1 MVMKKFNI
9 QKNSNRH
16 IQILK
21 DERYL
26 ERLSDIDKLEE
37 NRIFC
42 KHNLSHFISV
52 ARIASIIWQE
62 DGGGNNLKR
71 DIIYAAGLLHDVGR
85 VEEYTKGIPHEEAGA
100 IIAGEILQ
108 GSGYE
113 DKEIEM
119 ITRAISAHRIKDD
132 NVKEDRDIDYLGQ
145 IISRADKLSREC
157 FACNASDMC
166 KWSEEKKNK
175 SLEY

>member
-1 MVMKKFNI
+1 MKKVNTQNI
-9 QKNSNRH
+9 FNRH

-26 ERLSDIDKLEE
+26 KCLSDIEELEK

-52 ARIASIIWQE
+52 ARIATIIWHE
-62 DGGGNNLKR
+62 EGGGNNLKR
-71 DIIYAAGLLHDVGR
+71 DIIYAAGLLHDIGR
-85 VEEYTKGIPHEEAGA
+85 AEEYTKGTPHEEAGA

-119 ITRAISAHRIKDD
+119 ITRAISSHRIKDD
-132 NVKEDRDIDYLGQ
+132 NDIDYLGQ
-145 IISRADKLSREC
+145 IISKADKLSREC
-157 FACNASDMC
+157 FACSASDMC
-166 KWSEEKKNK
+166 KWSKEKKNK

>member
-1 MVMKKFNI
+1 MKKFNT
-9 QKNSNRH
+9 QKNLNRH
-16 IQILK
+16 KRILE

-26 ERLSDIDKLEE
+26 KCLSDIEELER

-52 ARIASIIWQE
+52 ARIATIIWLE
-62 DGGGNNLKR
+62 EGGGNNLKR
-71 DIIYAAGLLHDVGR
+71 DIIYAAGLLHDIGR
-85 VEEYTKGIPHEEAGA
+85 AEEYTKGTPHEEAGA

-119 ITRAISAHRIKDD
+119 ITRAISSHRIKDD

-157 FACNASDMC
+157 FACSASDMC
-166 KWSEEKKNK
+166 KWSKEKKNK

>member
-1 MVMKKFNI
+1 MKKFNT
-9 QKNSNRH
+9 QKNLNRH
-16 IQILK
+16 KRILE

-26 ERLSDIDKLEE
+26 KCLSDIEELER

-52 ARIASIIWQE
+52 ARIATIIWQE
-62 DGGGNNLKR
+62 DGGRNSLKR

-85 VEEYTKGIPHEEAGA
+85 AEEYTKGIPHEEAGA

-145 IISRADKLSREC
+145 IISKADKLSREC
-157 FACNASDMC
+157 FACSASDMC
-166 KWSEEKKNK
+166 KWSKEKKNK

>member
-1 MVMKKFNI
+1 MKKFNNQNI
-9 QKNSNRH
+9 FNRH

-26 ERLSDIDKLEE
+26 KCLSDIEELEK

-42 KHNLSHFISV
+42 KHNLSHFINV
-52 ARIASIIWQE
+52 ARIATIIWLE
-62 DGGGNNLKR
+62 EGGGNNLKR
-71 DIIYAAGLLHDVGR
+71 DIIYAAGLLHDIGR
-85 VEEYTKGIPHEEAGA
+85 AEEYTKGTPHEEAGA

-108 GSGYE
+108 SSGYE

-119 ITRAISAHRIKDD
+119 ITRAISSHRIKDD

-145 IISRADKLSREC
+145 IISKADKLSREC
-157 FACNASDMC
+157 FACSASDMC
-166 KWSEEKKNK
+166 KWSKEKKNK

>member
-1 MVMKKFNI
+1 MKKVNTQNI
-9 QKNSNRH
+9 FNRH

-26 ERLSDIDKLEE
+26 KCLSDIEELER

-52 ARIASIIWQE
+52 ARIATIIWQE
-62 DGGGNNLKR
+62 EGGGNNLKR
-71 DIIYAAGLLHDVGR
+71 DIIYAAGLLHDIGR
-85 VEEYTKGIPHEEAGA
+85 SEEYTKGTPHEEAGA

-108 GSGYE
+108 SSGYE

-132 NVKEDRDIDYLGQ
+132 NDIDYLGQ
-145 IISRADKLSREC
+145 IISKADKLSREC
-157 FACNASDMC
+157 FACSASDMC
-166 KWSEEKKNK
+166 KWSKEKKNK

>member
-1 MVMKKFNI
+1 MKKVNNQNI
-9 QKNSNRH
+9 FNRH

-26 ERLSDIDKLEE
+26 KCLSDIEELEK

-42 KHNLSHFISV
+42 KHNLSHFINV
-52 ARIASIIWQE
+52 ARIATIIWQAE
-62 DGGGNNLKR
+62 GGGNNLKR
-71 DIIYAAGLLHDVGR
+71 DIIYAAGLLHDIGR
-85 VEEYTKGIPHEEAGA
+85 AEEYTKGTPHEEAGA

-108 GSGYE
+108 SSGYE

-119 ITRAISAHRIKDD
+119 ITCAISSHRIKDD
-132 NVKEDRDIDYLGQ
+132 NVKEDRDIDYLSQ
-145 IISRADKLSREC
+145 IISKADKLSREC
-157 FACNASDMC
+157 FACSASDMC

>member
-1 MVMKKFNI
+1 MKKFNT
-9 QKNSNRH
+9 QKNLNRH
-16 IQILK
+16 KRILE

-26 ERLSDIDKLEE
+26 KCLSDIEELER

-42 KHNLSHFISV
+42 KHNLSHFINV
-52 ARIASIIWQE
+52 ARIATIIWLE
-62 DGGGNNLKR
+62 EGGGNNLKR
-71 DIIYAAGLLHDVGR
+71 DIIYAAGLLHDIGR
-85 VEEYTKGIPHEEAGA
+85 AEEYTKGTPHEEAGA

-108 GSGYE
+108 SSGYE

-119 ITRAISAHRIKDD
+119 ITCAISAHRIKDD
-132 NVKEDRDIDYLGQ
+132 NVKKDRDIDYLGQ

-157 FACNASDMC
+157 FACSASDMC
-166 KWSEEKKNK
+166 KWSKEKKNK

>member
-1 MVMKKFNI
+1 MKKVNT
-9 QKNSNRH
+9 QKNLNRH
-16 IQILK
+16 KRILEDK
-21 DERYL
+21 RYL
-26 ERLSDIDKLEE
+26 KCLSDIEELEK

-52 ARIASIIWQE
+52 ARIATIIWHE
-62 DGGGNNLKR
+62 EGGGNNLKR
-71 DIIYAAGLLHDVGR
+71 DIIYAAGLLHDIGR
-85 VEEYTKGIPHEEAGA
+85 AEEYTKGTPHEEAGA

-119 ITRAISAHRIKDD
+119 ITRAISSHRIKDD

-157 FACNASDMC
+157 FACSASDMC
-166 KWSEEKKNK
+166 KWSKEKKNK

>member
-1 MVMKKFNI
+1 MIMKKVNTQNI
-9 QKNSNRH
+9 FNRH

-26 ERLSDIDKLEE
+26 KCLSDIEELEK

-52 ARIASIIWQE
+52 ARIATIIWHE
-62 DGGGNNLKR
+62 EGGGNNLKR
-71 DIIYAAGLLHDVGR
+71 DIIYAAGLLHDIGR
-85 VEEYTKGIPHEEAGA
+85 AEEYTKGTPHEEAGA

-119 ITRAISAHRIKDD
+119 ITRAISSHRIKDD
-132 NVKEDRDIDYLGQ
+132 NDIDYLGQ

-157 FACNASDMC
+157 FACSASDMC
-166 KWSEEKKNK
+166 KWSKEKKNK

>member
-1 MVMKKFNI
+1 MKKVNT
-9 QKNSNRH
+9 QKNLNRH
-16 IQILK
+16 KRILE

-26 ERLSDIDKLEE
+26 KCLSDIEKLEK

-42 KHNLSHFISV
+42 KHNLSHFINV
-52 ARIASIIWQE
+52 ARIATIIWQE
-62 DGGGNNLKR
+62 EGGRNSLKR
-71 DIIYAAGLLHDVGR
+71 DIIYAAGLLHDIGR
-85 VEEYTKGIPHEEAGA
+85 AEEYTKGTPHEEAGA

-108 GSGYE
+108 SSGYE

-119 ITRAISAHRIKDD
+119 ISRAISAHRIKDD
-132 NVKEDRDIDYLGQ
+132 NDIDNLGQ
-145 IISRADKLSREC
+145 IISKADKLSREC
-157 FACNASDMC
+157 FACNASNIC

>member
-1 MVMKKFNI
+1 MKKVNTQNI
-9 QKNSNRH
+9 FNRH

-26 ERLSDIDKLEE
+26 KCLSDIEELEK

-42 KHNLSHFISV
+42 KHNLSHFINV
-52 ARIASIIWQE
+52 ARIATIIWQE
-62 DGGGNNLKR
+62 EGGGNNLKR
-71 DIIYAAGLLHDVGR
+71 DIIYAAGLLHDIGR
-85 VEEYTKGIPHEEAGA
+85 SEEYTKGTPHEEAGA

-108 GSGYE
+108 SSGYE

-119 ITRAISAHRIKDD
+119 ITCAISAHRIKDD

-157 FACNASDMC
+157 FACSASDMC
-166 KWSEEKKNK
+166 KWSKEKKNK

>member
-1 MVMKKFNI
+1 MKKVSI

-26 ERLSDIDKLEE
+26 EHLSDIEELEK

-42 KHNLSHFISV
+42 KHNLSHFINV
-52 ARIASIIWQE
+52 ARIATIIWQE
-62 DGGGNNLKR
+62 EGGRNSLKR
-71 DIIYAAGLLHDVGR
+71 DIIYAAGLLHDIGR
-85 VEEYTKGIPHEEAGA
+85 AEEYTKGTPHEEAGA

-108 GSGYE
+108 SSGYE

-132 NVKEDRDIDYLGQ
+132 NDIDYLGQ
-145 IISRADKLSREC
+145 IISKADKLSREC
-157 FACNASDMC
+157 FDCSASDMC
-166 KWSEEKKNK
+166 KWSKEKKNK

>member
-1 MVMKKFNI
+1 MKKVNT
-9 QKNSNRH
+9 QKNLNRH
-16 IQILK
+16 KRILE

-26 ERLSDIDKLEE
+26 KCLSDIEKLEK

-42 KHNLSHFISV
+42 KHNLSHFINV
-52 ARIASIIWQE
+52 ARIATIIWQE
-62 DGGGNNLKR
+62 EGGRNSLKR
-71 DIIYAAGLLHDVGR
+71 DIIYAAGLLHDIGR
-85 VEEYTKGIPHEEAGA
+85 AEEYTKGTPHEEAGA

-108 GSGYE
+108 SSGYE

-132 NVKEDRDIDYLGQ
+132 NDIDNLGQ
-145 IISRADKLSREC
+145 IISKADKLSREC
-157 FACNASDMC
+157 FACSASNIC

>member
-1 MVMKKFNI
+1 MKKVNTQNI
-9 QKNSNRH
+9 FNRH

-26 ERLSDIDKLEE
+26 KCLSDIEELEK

-52 ARIASIIWQE
+52 ARIATIIWHE
-62 DGGGNNLKR
+62 EGGRNSLKR
-71 DIIYAAGLLHDVGR
+71 DIIYAAGLLHDIGR
-85 VEEYTKGIPHEEAGA
+85 AEEYMKGTPHEEAGA

-108 GSGYE
+108 SSGYE

-132 NVKEDRDIDYLGQ
+132 NDIDYLGQ
-145 IISRADKLSREC
+145 IISKADKLSREC
-157 FACNASDMC
+157 FACSASDMC
-166 KWSEEKKNK
+166 KWSKEKKNK
-175 SLEY
+175 NLEY

>member
-1 MVMKKFNI
+1 MKKVNTQNI
-9 QKNSNRH
+9 FNRH
-16 IQILK
+16 MQILK

-26 ERLSDIDKLEE
+26 EHLSDIEELEK

-52 ARIASIIWQE
+52 ARIATIIWLE
-62 DGGGNNLKR
+62 EGGENSLKR
-71 DIIYAAGLLHDVGR
+71 DIIYAAGLLHDIGR
-85 VEEYTKGIPHEEAGA
+85 AEEYTKGTPHEEAGA

-108 GSGYE
+108 SSGYE

-119 ITRAISAHRIKDD
+119 ISRAISAHRIKDD
-132 NVKEDRDIDYLGQ
+132 NDIDYLGK
-145 IISRADKLSREC
+145 IISKADKLSREC
-157 FACNASDMC
+157 FACSASDMC
-166 KWSEEKKNK
+166 KWSKEKKNK

>member
-1 MVMKKFNI
+1 MKKVNTQNI
-9 QKNSNRH
+9 FNRH
-16 IQILK
+16 IQIPK

-26 ERLSDIDKLEE
+26 KCLSDIEKLEE

-52 ARIASIIWQE
+52 ARIATIIWQE
-62 DGGGNNLKR
+62 EGGGNNLKR
-71 DIIYAAGLLHDVGR
+71 DIIYAAGLLHDIGR
-85 VEEYTKGIPHEEAGA
+85 SEEYTKGTPHEEAGA

-108 GSGYE
+108 SSGYE

-132 NVKEDRDIDYLGQ
+132 NDIDYLGQ
-145 IISRADKLSREC
+145 IISKADKLSREC
-157 FACNASDMC
+157 FACSASDMC
-166 KWSEEKKNK
+166 KWSKEKKNK

>member
-1 MVMKKFNI
+1 MKKVNTQNI
-9 QKNSNRH
+9 FNRH

-21 DERYL
+21 DERYIKC
-26 ERLSDIDKLEE
+26 LSDIEELEK

-42 KHNLSHFISV
+42 KHNLSHFINV
-52 ARIASIIWQE
+52 ARIATIIWQE
-62 DGGGNNLKR
+62 EGGRNSLKR
-71 DIIYAAGLLHDVGR
+71 DIIYAAGLLHDIGR
-85 VEEYTKGIPHEEAGA
+85 AEEYTKGTPHEEAGA

-108 GSGYE
+108 SSGYE

-119 ITRAISAHRIKDD
+119 ITRAISSHRIKDD

-157 FACNASDMC
+157 FACSASDMC

>member
-1 MVMKKFNI
+1 MKKVNT
-9 QKNSNRH
+9 QKNLNRH
-16 IQILK
+16 KRILEDK
-21 DERYL
+21 RYL
-26 ERLSDIDKLEE
+26 KCLSDIEELEK

-52 ARIASIIWQE
+52 ARIATIIWLE
-62 DGGGNNLKR
+62 EGGRNSLKR
-71 DIIYAAGLLHDVGR
+71 DIIYAAGLLHDIGR
-85 VEEYTKGIPHEEAGA
+85 AEEYTKGTPHEEAGA

-108 GSGYE
+108 SSGYE

-132 NVKEDRDIDYLGQ
+132 NDIDYLGQ
-145 IISRADKLSREC
+145 IISKADKLSREC
-157 FACNASDMC
+157 FACSASDMC
-166 KWSEEKKNK
+166 KWSKEKKNK

>member
-1 MVMKKFNI
+1 MKKVNT
-9 QKNSNRH
+9 QKNLNRH
-16 IQILK
+16 KRILE

-26 ERLSDIDKLEE
+26 KCLSDIEKLEK

-42 KHNLSHFISV
+42 KHNLSHFINV
-52 ARIASIIWQE
+52 ARIATIIWQE
-62 DGGGNNLKR
+62 EGGRNSLKR
-71 DIIYAAGLLHDVGR
+71 DIIYAAGLLHDIGR
-85 VEEYTKGIPHEEAGA
+85 AEEYTKGTPHEEAGA

-108 GSGYE
+108 SSGYE

-132 NVKEDRDIDYLGQ
+132 NDIDNLGQ
-145 IISRADKLSREC
+145 IISKADKLSREC
-157 FACNASDMC
+157 FACNASNIC

>member
-1 MVMKKFNI
+1 MKKVNTQNI
-9 QKNSNRH
+9 FNRH

-26 ERLSDIDKLEE
+26 KCLSDIEELEK

-42 KHNLSHFISV
+42 KHNLSHFINV
-52 ARIASIIWQE
+52 ARIATIIWQE
-62 DGGGNNLKR
+62 EGGGNNLKR
-71 DIIYAAGLLHDVGR
+71 DIIYAAGLLHDIGR
-85 VEEYTKGIPHEEAGA
+85 SEEYTKGTPHEEAGA

-108 GSGYE
+108 SSGYE

-145 IISRADKLSREC
+145 IISKADKLSREC
-157 FACNASDMC
+157 FACSASDMC
-166 KWSEEKKNK
+166 KWSKEKKNK